1 MELCANTNSIIV
13 EVLTKYN
20 SLFNFS
26 MHGSHDLVL
35 VQPCNAS
42 FNFVK
47 MFLSWYDLVF
57 LVVKL
62 TIFIKNALNIN
73 IILWRQHK

>member
-1 MELCANTNSIIV
+1 MELYANTNSIIV

-20 SLFNFS
+20 SLISIS

-47 MFLSWYDLVF
+47 MFLS
-57 LVVKL
+57 
-62 TIFIKNALNIN
+62 
-73 IILWRQHK
+73 